1 MSKLGQLLLPA
12 RHAALLAPLAVSL
25 LVLGTSVPASANA
38 GDPDQIAR
46 ALAGLSTD
54 TIANDDGEAKR
65 VAAFSKV
72 ATAKWAKYMKSIG
85 TPMMTWAKGALQ
97 QTPGETIFYPFAG
110 ADLPTAVQLYPDAG
124 RYVLVALQTGGR
136 VPALASMNP
145 AELDS
150 YLDLFERGWVDFAR
164 RGFFRTDDLKADTG
178 KGKALEGITPVLM
191 AFAAAEGFTVT
202 GVEPIRI
209 KADGSDVER
218 HPGNA
223 SEVAT
228 WDNVRLTLKKD
239 GRTVLVDYLWLDLSD
254 DYLKKHAEAKT
265 WLGAMATNKV
275 FTKAA
280 SHLMQKPFFSIMRDT
295 LLEKAPVIV
304 QDETGLDYRD
314 LAKRFEVQ
322 LYGRFQRAHKLW
334 TEGVQRE
341 LATAYKE
348 AKNVKPLKF
357 KFGYEKDAGSCV
369 QVAIRKR

>member
-1 MSKLGQLLLPA
+1 MHKLSWSLMMLLFVALPA
-12 RHAALLAPLAVSL
+12 RAEAP
-25 LVLGTSVPASANA
+25 TPATP
-38 GDPDQIAR
+38 GQVAR
-46 ALAGLSTD
+46 VLAGLVTEGV
-54 TIANDDGEAKR
+54 ANEEGEAKR
-65 VAAFSKV
+65 IKGFAK
-72 ATAKWAKYMKSIG
+72 TASDKWARYMKAIG
-85 TPMMTWAKGALQ
+85 TPMATWAKAELAQ
-97 QTPGETIFYPFAG
+97 APGETIFYPFAG
-110 ADLPTAVQLYPDAG
+110 PDLPTAVQLYPDAG

-136 VPALASMNP
+136 VPALAAMSP
-145 AELDS
+145 EELDG
-150 YLDLFERGWVDFAR
+150 YLDIFERGWVDFAR

-178 KGKALEGITPVLM
+178 KGKSLEGITPVLM
-191 AFAAAEGFTVT
+191 AFAAALGYDVT

-218 HPGNA
+218 HPGPPDA
-223 SEVAT
+223 IAT
-228 WDNVRLTLKKD
+228 WDSVRLTLNKG

-265 WLGAMATNKV
+265 WLAQMSTHKV

-280 SHLMQKPFFSIMRDT
+280 SHLMQKPFFSIIRDT

-314 LAKRFEVQ
+314 LKKHFDVT

-341 LATAYKE
+341 LVTAYKE
-348 AKNVKPLKF
+348 AKDVAPLGF

-369 QVAIRKR
+369 QVAVRKQP